1 MLSVTRKFPFEYA
14 HRLLGHKG
22 KCRFLHGHSG
32 VAEIT
37 VVRWDEVKSGITKLD
52 ELGMVVDFGVLKEEM
67 GNWIAA
73 YFDHNIILHKDDP
86 LALLFLRD
94 FPPPDEASSRPL
106 DLSQKAIFQRK
117 APYLM
122 EMNPTSENMALE
134 LMSVCGTVLPG
145 YLKTTRIRVHETVNC
160 CAEISDGLA

>member
-52 ELGMVVDFGVLKEEM
+52 ELGMVADFGLLKEKM
-67 GNWIAA
+67 GDWIAA

-86 LALLFLRD
+86 LVLMWNK
-94 FPPPDEASSRPL
+94 
-106 DLSQKAIFQRK
+106 DLSPDYPGLDVSRKAIFERK
-117 APYLM
+117 APYVM

-134 LMSVCGTVLPG
+134 LMTVCGTVLPG
-145 YLKTTRIRVHETVNC
+145 YLKTTRVRVHETSNC